1 MTAANL
7 DAIDDIDAY
16 HDFIAL
22 ANAGEYRDALLRL
35 EDVWTEDRSEFY
47 AGLLQLMVA
56 CLQLEMERIGGPRYL
71 LRRAR
76 ERLSSY
82 APAYR
87 GLDVA
92 SLLDFIRACEERLP
106 AEDDGHLPDTMPTL
120 TLTTTVDLS
129 Y

>member
-1 MTAANL
+1 MTSADLN
-7 DAIDDIDAY
+7 AIEDIDAY

-35 EDVWTEDRSEFY
+35 EDVWMEDRSEFY

-56 CLQLEMERIGGPRYL
+56 CLQLEMGRVSGPRYL

-76 ERLSSY
+76 ERLSPY
-82 APAYR
+82 APAHR

-92 SLLDFIRACEERLP
+92 GALDFIRECEERLP
-106 AEDDGHLPDTMPTL
+106 AEDDGHLPDDLPTL
-120 TLTTTVDLS
+120 TLITTGELS
-129 Y
+129 